1 MVRLLHYSDIENVYD
16 NPVRAG
22 RLAGLLQ
29 TLDGPDALVAGTGDN
44 TAPGVLSMVER
55 GRQSLDFFHSV
66 DADLETF
73 GNHDFDWGL
82 ESTRGIVRDSPQTW
96 VTANVF
102 DGENLFAAEEGTV
115 PWTVET
121 IGGDSAAGDSA
132 DGASAGDDG
141 TETVGFV
148 GVTDPAT
155 NSINPD
161 AADLTLSDPIDAVEG
176 AVAELRA
183 RDVDHVVVL
192 SHLGAGDDNLAASV
206 DADVILGG
214 HVHTERCER
223 VAGTLITR
231 PGVNGHAIWEVHLR
245 DGEPEA
251 VRHDP
256 DDADPDLELV
266 SSLEG
271 RIEAAGLDE
280 TVGVAEEPFVRDE
293 ESIFGGESR
302 IGNLVADAYRWDIG
316 ADVGL
321 MNSGGIR
328 TGPPLVGEVAIA
340 DLISVL
346 PFEERVVEVEL
357 TGAELIEVL
366 RQSAGAAVDF
376 GEPEWWHGHI
386 SGAEIV
392 WDDETGELRETRV
405 DGEPIAPDGI
415 YTVATSDYLLHSDH
429 EFPSMSQR
437 HRIGEG
443 GIQHEVLAGYIRE
456 HGLDVRVEGR
466 IRRPSA

>member
-16 NPVRAG
+16 DPVRAG

-55 GRQSLDFFHSV
+55 GRQALDFFHAVAS
-66 DADLETF
+66 DLETF

-82 ESTRGIVRDSPQTW
+82 ESTRGIVRDSPQQW
-96 VTANVF
+96 VSANVF
-102 DGENLFAAEEGTV
+102 DGEELFAAEEGVV

-121 IGGDSAAGDSA
+121 VGAGDSE
-132 DGASAGDDG
+132 G
-141 TETVGFV
+141 TESTVGVV

-161 AADLTLSDPIDAVEG
+161 AAELSFSDPIDAVEG
-176 AVAELRA
+176 AIAELRA

-192 SHLGAGDDNLAASV
+192 SHLGAGDDDLAAAV

-223 VAGTLITR
+223 IDGTLLTR

-245 DGEPEA
+245 DGESDGREPEA
-251 VRHDP
+251 VRHDTA
-256 DDADPDLELV
+256 DADPDLDLV
-266 SSLEG
+266 STLSG

-280 TVGVAEEPFVRDE
+280 TVGVAEEPLVRDE

-302 IGNLVADAYRWDIG
+302 IGNLVADAYRWDLG

-328 TGPPLVGEVAIA
+328 TGPPLTGEVTLA

-357 TGAELIEVL
+357 TGAQLVEAF
-366 RQSAGAAVDF
+366 RQAAGAVVDF
-376 GEPEWWHGHI
+376 GEPGWWHGHV
-386 SGAEIV
+386 SGAELV
-392 WDDETGELRETRV
+392 WDHEREELREVRV
-405 DGEPIAPDGI
+405 GGEPVAPDAT
-415 YTVATSDYLLHSDH
+415 YTVATSDFLLHSDH
-429 EFPSMSQR
+429 EFPAMAPR
-437 HRIGEG
+437 HRVGEG

-466 IRRPSA
+466 IRRTGES